1 MARQF
6 RTRLPAA
13 AAKNAPLF
21 FLRACPRLF
30 CIMHRVVKIACS
42 ISDETLDA
50 SCAQAAKDAAARGLP
65 FAESCEYNKVCQLF
79 LGCLSSLLPSA
90 HVPIATAL
98 RAVLSPNAPPIT
110 ALEIGSG
117 TAQASHLPRGQ
128 SASPSSC
135 HSQHALHLLGE
146 FCDESTLNI
155 IRCHLFPPRW
165 LHFQRGAPHAGAT
178 GGSSA
183 KCPARARMLPSARC
197 RPRVLSMQRTRHP
210 TIVSPKGLT
219 RPCSSTYRTCAS
231 K

>member
-1 MARQF
+1 MLSSSGAYLRTKMPFLISHPRSPAISDKVARPCRQK
-6 RTRLPAA
+6 R
-13 AAKNAPLF
+13 APLF

-42 ISDETLDA
+42 VSDETLDA

-65 FAESCEYNKVCQLF
+65 FAESCEYNKVCRLF

-128 SASPSSC
+128 CLALIFSP
-135 HSQHALHLLGE
+135 
-146 FCDESTLNI
+146 T
-155 IRCHLFPPRW
+155 
-165 LHFQRGAPHAGAT
+165 
-178 GGSSA
+178 
-183 KCPARARMLPSARC
+183 ARASFAR
-197 RPRVLSMQRTRHP
+197 RILR
-210 TIVSPKGLT
+210 
-219 RPCSSTYRTCAS
+219 
-231 K
+231 